1 VKWLLVSKKPF
12 MLLSAIVVTLLGIE
26 GGINLTDIWRTII
39 TIALSV
45 ICVLLGVVYRDLMR
59 RLKQLESNVN
69 ELRRKRG

>member
-1 VKWLLVSKKPF
+1 MKWLLVSKKPF